1 MKKGWKIVIVVLGI
15 IIFIPLFFISSVQIG
30 VFGRLPGK
38 KELISFRNATASVV
52 LSHEGETIGR
62 FFSENRI
69 TIPFDQM
76 PAHLINSLVAT
87 EDARFYEHSGI
98 DSRSLVRVVFKSIL
112 FSDRSSG
119 GGSTI
124 TQQLAKN
131 MYGRKDYRVFS
142 VILNK
147 TREVILAK
155 RIEKVFTKDKILE
168 LYLNTVSFGENI
180 YGIEAAS
187 QRYFSKKAAD
197 LKVEEAALLTGM
209 LKANTMYNP
218 RLYPQNAVRRRNVV
232 LGQMEKYGYLE
243 GRAADSLSALPIK
256 LDYNKTDLSGP
267 ADYFMVRV
275 RIETDRILNE
285 ISSFRGKEWDI
296 ERDGLIITTTLRMPL
311 QQAAGEVVSY

>member
-124 TQQLAKN
+124 TQQLAKK
-131 MYGRKDYRVFS
+131 YVWTEGLPGVFRYPEQDQGGYP
-142 VILNK
+142 
-147 TREVILAK
+147 RE
-155 RIEKVFTKDKILE
+155 
-168 LYLNTVSFGENI
+168 
-180 YGIEAAS
+180 
-187 QRYFSKKAAD
+187 AD
-197 LKVEEAALLTGM
+197 
-209 LKANTMYNP
+209 
-218 RLYPQNAVRRRNVV
+218 
-232 LGQMEKYGYLE
+232 
-243 GRAADSLSALPIK
+243 
-256 LDYNKTDLSGP
+256 
-267 ADYFMVRV
+267 
-275 RIETDRILNE
+275 
-285 ISSFRGKEWDI
+285 
-296 ERDGLIITTTLRMPL
+296 
-311 QQAAGEVVSY
+311 